1 MPGLLDLLTES
12 WQSGEALARAL
23 GVSRAAVSKEA
34 RRLRAEGYP
43 VEVSRRGYRIL
54 PGTPLPHLFHPR
66 GRLGRPYRY
75 LGRVGSTQD
84 VLRAWAEEGAPE
96 GALVLAEVQ
105 ERGRGR
111 RGRPW
116 ESRPGESL
124 TFSLLLRPG
133 LPLSALGLLPLL
145 AGLALFE
152 AVGVGG
158 LKWPNDLL
166 APDGGK
172 LAGVL
177 LEARAEGEEVGYALL
192 GVGVNVA
199 WAPEGA
205 AFLQA
210 YAPLSRRE
218 VLEGFLLRLEA
229 LLPLLQTPEALLE
242 RYRQASLT
250 LGRKVRVHTGKGG
263 GGGPGRGRPPRR
275 EPPRGRGAGGGGGG
289 GASAPPLT
297 HPMRSC
303 AGMGPQEYE

>member
-1 MPGLLDLLTES
+1 MGLLDLLDETY
-12 WQSGEALARAL
+12 QRGETLADRL

-34 RRLRAEGYP
+34 KRLLAEGFP
-43 VEVSRRGYRIL
+43 VEVGRRGYRIS
-54 PGTPLPHLFHPR
+54 PGTPLPHLFQPE
-66 GRLGRPYRY
+66 GRLGKPYRY

-84 VLRAWAEEGAPE
+84 ILRAWAEAGAPE

-124 TFSLLLRPG
+124 TFSLLLRPA
-133 LPLSALGLLPLL
+133 LPLSALSLLPIL

-152 AVGVGG
+152 AVGLGG

-166 APDGGK
+166 APDGRK

-177 LEARAEGEEVGYALL
+177 LEAKAEGEEVAYALL

-205 AFLQA
+205 ASLQEFGP
-210 YAPLSRRE
+210 YSRRE
-218 VLEGFLLRLEA
+218 VLLAFLRRLEA
-229 LLPLLQTPEALLE
+229 LLPLLEDPEALLA
-242 RYRQASLT
+242 RYRQASYT
-250 LGRKVRVHTGKGG
+250 LGRRVRVETPKGVVEGVAQEILPDGSLLVG
-263 GGGPGRGRPPRR
+263 GVRV
-275 EPPRGRGAGGGGGG
+275 GAGEV
-289 GASAPPLT
+289 ALLPLL
-297 HPMRSC
+297 
-303 AGMGPQEYE
+303 E

>member
-1 MPGLLDLLTES
+1 MDLLDHLDEAY
-12 WQSGEALARAL
+12 QSGEALARRL

-34 RRLRAEGYP
+34 RRLRALGFP
-43 VEVSRRGYRIL
+43 LEVSRLGYRIR
-54 PGTPLPHLFHPR
+54 PGTPLPHLFRPE
-66 GRLGRPYRY
+66 GRLGKPYRY

-84 VLRAWAEEGAPE
+84 VLRAWAEAGAPE

-124 TFSLLLRPG
+124 TFSLLLRPA
-133 LPLSALGLLPLL
+133 LPLSALSLLPLL

-166 APDGGK
+166 TPDGRK

-177 LEARAEGEEVGYALL
+177 LEAKAEGEEVAYALL

-205 AFLQA
+205 AFLQEFGP
-210 YAPLSRRE
+210 YSRRE
-218 VLEGFLLRLEA
+218 VLLAFLHRLEA
-229 LLPLLQTPEALLE
+229 LLPLLEEPTALLD
-242 RYRQASLT
+242 RYRKASFT
-250 LGRKVRVHTGKGG
+250 LGRRVRVRT
-263 GGGPGRGRPPRR
+263 
-275 EPPRGRGAGGGGGG
+275 PRGVVEGVAEDLLPDGSLLVGGVRVGAGEVELL
-289 GASAPPLT
+289 PLL
-297 HPMRSC
+297 
-303 AGMGPQEYE
+303 E

>member
-1 MPGLLDLLTES
+1 MGLLDLLDETY
-12 WQSGEALARAL
+12 QRGETLADRL

-34 RRLRAEGYP
+34 KRLLAEGFP
-43 VEVSRRGYRIL
+43 VEVSRRGYRIR
-54 PGTPLPHLFHPR
+54 PGTPLPHLFQPK
-66 GRLGRPYRY
+66 GRLGKPYRY

-84 VLRAWAEEGAPE
+84 ILRAWAEAGAPE

-124 TFSLLLRPG
+124 TFSLLLRPA
-133 LPLSALGLLPLL
+133 LPLSALSLLPLL

-152 AVGVGG
+152 AVGLGG

-166 APDGGK
+166 APDGRK

-177 LEARAEGEEVGYALL
+177 LEAKAEGEEVAYALL

-205 AFLQA
+205 ASLQEFGP
-210 YAPLSRRE
+210 YSRQE
-218 VLEGFLLRLEA
+218 VLLAFLRRLEA
-229 LLPLLQTPEALLE
+229 LLPLLEDPEALLA
-242 RYRQASLT
+242 RYRQASYT
-250 LGRKVRVHTGKGG
+250 LGRRVRVETPKGVVEGVAQEVLPDGSLLVG
-263 GGGPGRGRPPRR
+263 GVRV
-275 EPPRGRGAGGGGGG
+275 GAGEV
-289 GASAPPLT
+289 ALLPLL
-297 HPMRSC
+297 
-303 AGMGPQEYE
+303 E

>member
-1 MPGLLDLLTES
+1 MDLLGHLDEAYR
-12 WQSGEALARAL
+12 SGETLADRL

-34 RRLRAEGYP
+34 KRLLAEGFP
-43 VEVSRRGYRIL
+43 VEVGRRGYRIR
-54 PGTPLPHLFHPR
+54 PGTPLPHLFQPE
-66 GRLGRPYRY
+66 GRLGKPYRY

-84 VLRAWAEEGAPE
+84 ILRAWAEAGAPE

-124 TFSLLLRPG
+124 TFSLLLRPA
-133 LPLSALGLLPLL
+133 LPLSALSLLPLL

-152 AVGVGG
+152 AVGLGG

-166 APDGGK
+166 APDGRK

-177 LEARAEGEEVGYALL
+177 LEAKAEGEEVAYALL

-205 AFLQA
+205 ASLQEFGP
-210 YAPLSRRE
+210 YSRRE
-218 VLEGFLLRLEA
+218 VLLAFLRRLEA
-229 LLPLLQTPEALLE
+229 LLPLLEDPEALLA
-242 RYRQASLT
+242 RYRQASYT
-250 LGRKVRVHTGKGG
+250 LGRRVRVETPKGVVEGVAQEVLPDGSLLVG
-263 GGGPGRGRPPRR
+263 GVRV
-275 EPPRGRGAGGGGGG
+275 GAGEV
-289 GASAPPLT
+289 ALLPLL
-297 HPMRSC
+297 
-303 AGMGPQEYE
+303 E

>member
-1 MPGLLDLLTES
+1 MGLLDLLDETY
-12 WQSGEALARAL
+12 QRGETLADRL

-34 RRLRAEGYP
+34 KRLLAEGFP
-43 VEVSRRGYRIL
+43 VEVGRRGYRIS
-54 PGTPLPHLFHPR
+54 PGTPLPHLFQPE
-66 GRLGRPYRY
+66 GRLGKPYRY

-84 VLRAWAEEGAPE
+84 ILRAWAEAGAPE

-124 TFSLLLRPG
+124 TFSLLLRPA
-133 LPLSALGLLPLL
+133 LPLSALSLLPLL

-152 AVGVGG
+152 AVGLGG

-166 APDGGK
+166 APDGRK

-177 LEARAEGEEVGYALL
+177 LEAKAEGEEVAYALL

-205 AFLQA
+205 ASLQEFGP
-210 YAPLSRRE
+210 YSRRE
-218 VLEGFLLRLEA
+218 VLLAFLRRLEA
-229 LLPLLQTPEALLE
+229 LLPLLEDPEALLA
-242 RYRQASLT
+242 RYRQASYT
-250 LGRKVRVHTGKGG
+250 LGRRVRVETPKGVVEDVAQEILPDGSLLVG
-263 GGGPGRGRPPRR
+263 GVRV
-275 EPPRGRGAGGGGGG
+275 GAGEV
-289 GASAPPLT
+289 ALLPLL
-297 HPMRSC
+297 
-303 AGMGPQEYE
+303 E

>member
-1 MPGLLDLLTES
+1 MGLLDLLDETY
-12 WQSGEALARAL
+12 QRGETLADRL

-34 RRLRAEGYP
+34 KRLLAEGFP
-43 VEVSRRGYRIL
+43 VEVGRRGYRIR
-54 PGTPLPHLFHPR
+54 PGTPLPHLFQPE
-66 GRLGRPYRY
+66 GRLGKPYRY

-84 VLRAWAEEGAPE
+84 ILRAWAEAGAPE

-124 TFSLLLRPG
+124 TFSLLLRPA
-133 LPLSALGLLPLL
+133 LPLSALSLLPLL

-152 AVGVGG
+152 AVGLGG

-166 APDGGK
+166 APDGRK

-177 LEARAEGEEVGYALL
+177 LEAKAEGEEVAYALL

-205 AFLQA
+205 ASLQEFGP
-210 YAPLSRRE
+210 YSRRE
-218 VLEGFLLRLEA
+218 VLLAFLRRLEA
-229 LLPLLQTPEALLE
+229 LLPLLEDPEALLA
-242 RYRQASLT
+242 RYRQASYT
-250 LGRKVRVHTGKGG
+250 LGRRVRVETPKGVVEGVAQEILPDGSLLVG
-263 GGGPGRGRPPRR
+263 GVRV
-275 EPPRGRGAGGGGGG
+275 GAGEV
-289 GASAPPLT
+289 ALLPLL
-297 HPMRSC
+297 
-303 AGMGPQEYE
+303 E

>member
-1 MPGLLDLLTES
+1 MGLLDLLDETY
-12 WQSGEALARAL
+12 QRGETLAHRL

-34 RRLRAEGYP
+34 KRLLAEGFP
-43 VEVSRRGYRIL
+43 VEVSRRGYRIR
-54 PGTPLPHLFHPR
+54 PGTPLPHLFQPE
-66 GRLGRPYRY
+66 GRLGKPYRY

-84 VLRAWAEEGAPE
+84 ILRAWAEAGAPE

-124 TFSLLLRPG
+124 TFSLLLRPA
-133 LPLSALGLLPLL
+133 LPLSALSLLPLL

-152 AVGVGG
+152 AVGLGG

-166 APDGGK
+166 APDGRK

-177 LEARAEGEEVGYALL
+177 LEAKAEGEEVAYALL

-205 AFLQA
+205 ASLQEFGP
-210 YAPLSRRE
+210 YSRQE
-218 VLEGFLLRLEA
+218 VLLAFLRRLEA
-229 LLPLLQTPEALLE
+229 LLPLLEDPEALLA
-242 RYRQASLT
+242 RYRQASYT
-250 LGRKVRVHTGKGG
+250 LGRRVRVETPKGVVEGVAQEVLPDGSLLVG
-263 GGGPGRGRPPRR
+263 GVRV
-275 EPPRGRGAGGGGGG
+275 GAGEV
-289 GASAPPLT
+289 ALLPLL
-297 HPMRSC
+297 
-303 AGMGPQEYE
+303 E

>member
-1 MPGLLDLLTES
+1 MAGLLSLLTES
-12 WQSGEALARAL
+12 WQSGEALARRL

-34 RRLRAEGYP
+34 RRLLSEGYP
-43 VEVSRRGYRIL
+43 VEVSRQGYRIL

-84 VLRAWAEEGAPE
+84 ALRAWAEEGAPE

-116 ESRPGESL
+116 ASRPGASL
-124 TFSLLLRPG
+124 TFSLLLRPS
-133 LPLSALGLLPLL
+133 LPLPALGLLPLL
-145 AGLALFE
+145 AGLALVE

-166 APDGGK
+166 APDGRK

-177 LEARAEGEEVGYALL
+177 LEAKAEGEEVAYALL

-205 AFLQA
+205 AFLQEFT
-210 YAPLSRRE
+210 PLSRRE
-218 VLEGFLLRLEA
+218 VLEAFLLRLEG
-229 LLPLLQTPEALLE
+229 LLPLLETPEAFLA
-242 RYRQASLT
+242 RYQKASYT
-250 LGRKVRVHTGKGG
+250 LGRPVRVRTAKGVVEGLAEAVFPDGSLLLG
-263 GGGPGRGRPPRR
+263 GVGVAAA
-275 EPPRGRGAGGGGGG
+275 EVELL
-289 GASAPPLT
+289 PLI
-297 HPMRSC
+297 
-303 AGMGPQEYE
+303 E

>member
-1 MPGLLDLLTES
+1 MGLLDLLDETY
-12 WQSGEALARAL
+12 QRGETLADRL

-34 RRLRAEGYP
+34 KRLLAEGFP
-43 VEVSRRGYRIL
+43 VEVGRRGYRIR
-54 PGTPLPHLFHPR
+54 PGTPLPHLFQPE
-66 GRLGRPYRY
+66 GRLGKPYRY

-84 VLRAWAEEGAPE
+84 ILRAWAEAGAPE

-124 TFSLLLRPG
+124 TFSLLLRPA
-133 LPLSALGLLPLL
+133 LPLSALSLLPLL

-152 AVGVGG
+152 AVGLGG

-166 APDGGK
+166 APDGRK

-177 LEARAEGEEVGYALL
+177 LEAKAEGEEVAYALL

-205 AFLQA
+205 ASLQEFGP
-210 YAPLSRRE
+210 YSRRE
-218 VLEGFLLRLEA
+218 VLLAFLRRLEA
-229 LLPLLQTPEALLE
+229 LLPLLEDPEALLA
-242 RYRQASLT
+242 RYRQASYT
-250 LGRKVRVHTGKGG
+250 LGRRVRVETPKGVVEGVAQEVLPDGSLLVG
-263 GGGPGRGRPPRR
+263 GVRV
-275 EPPRGRGAGGGGGG
+275 GAGEV
-289 GASAPPLT
+289 ALLPLL
-297 HPMRSC
+297 
-303 AGMGPQEYE
+303 E

>member
-1 MPGLLDLLTES
+1 MGLLELLDETY
-12 WQSGEALARAL
+12 QRGETLADRL

-34 RRLRAEGYP
+34 KRLLAEGFP
-43 VEVSRRGYRIL
+43 VEVSRRGYRIR
-54 PGTPLPHLFHPR
+54 PGTPLPHLFQPE
-66 GRLGRPYRY
+66 GRLGKPYRY

-84 VLRAWAEEGAPE
+84 ILRAWAEAGAPE

-124 TFSLLLRPG
+124 TFSLLLRPA
-133 LPLSALGLLPLL
+133 LPLSALSLLPLL

-152 AVGVGG
+152 AVGLGG

-166 APDGGK
+166 APDGRK

-177 LEARAEGEEVGYALL
+177 LEAKAEGEEVAYALL

-205 AFLQA
+205 ASLQEFGP
-210 YAPLSRRE
+210 YSRRE
-218 VLEGFLLRLEA
+218 VLLTFLRRLEA
-229 LLPLLQTPEALLE
+229 LLPLLEDPEALLA
-242 RYRQASLT
+242 RYRQASHT
-250 LGRKVRVHTGKGG
+250 LGRRVRVETPKGVVEGVAQEVLPDGSLLFG
-263 GGGPGRGRPPRR
+263 GVGV
-275 EPPRGRGAGGGGGG
+275 GAGEV
-289 GASAPPLT
+289 ALLPLL
-297 HPMRSC
+297 
-303 AGMGPQEYE
+303 E

>member
-1 MPGLLDLLTES
+1 MGLLDLLDETY
-12 WQSGEALARAL
+12 QRGETLADRL

-34 RRLRAEGYP
+34 KRLLAEGFP
-43 VEVSRRGYRIL
+43 VEVSRRGYRIR
-54 PGTPLPHLFHPR
+54 PGTPLPHLFQPE
-66 GRLGRPYRY
+66 GRLGKPYRY

-84 VLRAWAEEGAPE
+84 ILRAWAEAGAPE

-124 TFSLLLRPG
+124 TFSLLLRPA
-133 LPLSALGLLPLL
+133 LPLSALSLLPLL

-152 AVGVGG
+152 AVGLGG

-166 APDGGK
+166 APDGRK

-177 LEARAEGEEVGYALL
+177 LEAKAEGEEVAYALL

-205 AFLQA
+205 ASLQEFGP
-210 YAPLSRRE
+210 YSRRE
-218 VLEGFLLRLEA
+218 VLLAFLRRLEA
-229 LLPLLQTPEALLE
+229 LLPLLEDPEALLA
-242 RYRQASLT
+242 RYRQASYT
-250 LGRKVRVHTGKGG
+250 LGRRVRVETPKGVVEGVAQEVLPDGSLLVG
-263 GGGPGRGRPPRR
+263 GVRV
-275 EPPRGRGAGGGGGG
+275 GAGEV
-289 GASAPPLT
+289 ALLPLL
-297 HPMRSC
+297 
-303 AGMGPQEYE
+303 E

>member
-84 VLRAWAEEGAPE
+84 VLRAWAEEGTPE

-133 LPLSALGLLPLL
+133 LPLSTLGLLPLL

-250 LGRKVRVHTGKGG
+250 LGRRVRVRTVKGVVEGLAEDVLPDGSLLVG
-263 GGGPGRGRPPRR
+263 GVRV
-275 EPPRGRGAGGGGGG
+275 GAGEVELL
-289 GASAPPLT
+289 PLL
-297 HPMRSC
+297 
-303 AGMGPQEYE
+303 

>member
-1 MPGLLDLLTES
+1 MGLLDLLDETY
-12 WQSGEALARAL
+12 QRGETLADRL

-34 RRLRAEGYP
+34 KRLLAEGFP
-43 VEVSRRGYRIL
+43 VEVGRRGYRIS
-54 PGTPLPHLFHPR
+54 PGTPLPHLFQPE
-66 GRLGRPYRY
+66 GRLGKPYRY

-84 VLRAWAEEGAPE
+84 ILRAWAEAGAPE

-124 TFSLLLRPG
+124 TFSLLLRPA
-133 LPLSALGLLPLL
+133 LPLSALSLLPLL

-152 AVGVGG
+152 AVGLGG

-166 APDGGK
+166 APDGRK

-177 LEARAEGEEVGYALL
+177 LEAKVEGEEVAYALL

-205 AFLQA
+205 ASLQEFGP
-210 YAPLSRRE
+210 YSRRE
-218 VLEGFLLRLEA
+218 VLLAFLRRLEA
-229 LLPLLQTPEALLE
+229 LLPLLEDPEALLA
-242 RYRQASLT
+242 RYRQASYT
-250 LGRKVRVHTGKGG
+250 LGRRVRVETPKGVVEGVAQEVLPDGSLLVG
-263 GGGPGRGRPPRR
+263 GVRV
-275 EPPRGRGAGGGGGG
+275 GAGEV
-289 GASAPPLT
+289 ALLPLL
-297 HPMRSC
+297 
-303 AGMGPQEYE
+303 E

>member
-1 MPGLLDLLTES
+1 MGLLDLLDETY
-12 WQSGEALARAL
+12 QRGETLADRL

-34 RRLRAEGYP
+34 KRLLAEGFP
-43 VEVSRRGYRIL
+43 VEVGRRGYRIS
-54 PGTPLPHLFHPR
+54 PGTPLPHLFQPE
-66 GRLGRPYRY
+66 GRLGKPYRY

-84 VLRAWAEEGAPE
+84 ILRAWAEAGAPE

-124 TFSLLLRPG
+124 TFSLLLRPA
-133 LPLSALGLLPLL
+133 LPLSALSLLPLL

-152 AVGVGG
+152 AVGLGG

-166 APDGGK
+166 APDGRK

-177 LEARAEGEEVGYALL
+177 LEAKAEGEEVAYALL

-205 AFLQA
+205 ASLQEFGP
-210 YAPLSRRE
+210 YSRRE
-218 VLEGFLLRLEA
+218 VLLAFLRRLEA
-229 LLPLLQTPEALLE
+229 LLPLLEDPEALLA
-242 RYRQASLT
+242 RYRQASYT
-250 LGRKVRVHTGKGG
+250 LGRRVRVETPKGVVEGVAQEVLPDGSLLVG
-263 GGGPGRGRPPRR
+263 GVRV
-275 EPPRGRGAGGGGGG
+275 GAGEV
-289 GASAPPLT
+289 ALLPLL
-297 HPMRSC
+297 
-303 AGMGPQEYE
+303 E

>member
-1 MPGLLDLLTES
+1 MGLLDLLDETY
-12 WQSGEALARAL
+12 QRGETLADRL

-34 RRLRAEGYP
+34 KRLLAEGFP
-43 VEVSRRGYRIL
+43 VEVSRRGYRIR
-54 PGTPLPHLFHPR
+54 PGTPLPHLFQPE
-66 GRLGRPYRY
+66 GRLGKPYRY

-84 VLRAWAEEGAPE
+84 ILRAWAEAGAPE

-124 TFSLLLRPG
+124 TFSLLLRPA
-133 LPLSALGLLPLL
+133 LPLSALSLLPLL

-152 AVGVGG
+152 AVGLGG

-166 APDGGK
+166 AEDGRK

-177 LEARAEGEEVGYALL
+177 LEAKAEGEEVAYALL

-205 AFLQA
+205 ASLQEFGP
-210 YAPLSRRE
+210 YSRRE
-218 VLEGFLLRLEA
+218 VLLAFLRRLEA
-229 LLPLLQTPEALLE
+229 LLPLLEDPEALLA
-242 RYRQASLT
+242 RYRQASYT
-250 LGRKVRVHTGKGG
+250 LGRRVRVETPKGVVEGVAQEVLPDGSLLVG
-263 GGGPGRGRPPRR
+263 GVRV
-275 EPPRGRGAGGGGGG
+275 GAGEV
-289 GASAPPLT
+289 ALLPLL
-297 HPMRSC
+297 
-303 AGMGPQEYE
+303 E